1 MKKHIPNAITCTHLF
16 CGCTGIFFAF
26 AQKLDY
32 AAYAVFIAAFFDFL
46 DGMAAR
52 LLKVHSEIGKQLDSL
67 ADMVSF
73 GVLPATIIFQLFFLS
88 DTNSKE
94 PVWWH
99 FSAFFIA
106 VFSAL
111 RLAKF
116 NVDTRQ
122 TNSFIGLPTPASAM
136 LSASF
141 PLMLLYQADASFTGI
156 ILKYWFLI
164 IYIIINCW
172 LLVAELPLLSLKFKN
187 LAFAENSYRYV
198 LLFFGLISLV
208 IFKFAAIPLILFFYI
223 LLSIIQIRI
232 QKNEVSSR
240 N

>member
-1 MKKHIPNAITCTHLF
+1 MKKHIPNSLTCAHLF
-16 CGCTGIFFAF
+16 SGCVGIVFAF
-26 AQKLDY
+26 RGKLDF

-52 LLKVHSEIGKQLDSL
+52 LLKVHSELGKQLDSL
-67 ADMVSF
+67 ADIVSF
-73 GVLPATIIFQLFFLS
+73 GVLPSAIIFQLFQLPDSGSNNF
-88 DTNSKE
+88 
-94 PVWWH
+94 WIY
-99 FSAFFIA
+99 SAFFIA

-116 NVDTRQ
+116 NLDTRQ

-136 LSASF
+136 LTASF
-141 PLMLLYQADASFTGI
+141 PLILMQGNASFTSI
-156 ILKYWFLI
+156 ILSPYFLI

-187 LAFAENSYRYV
+187 LVFAENRYRYI
-198 LLFFGLISLV
+198 LLIFGLISLL

-223 LLSIIQIRI
+223 ILSIIQIRTT
-232 QKNEVSSR
+232 KNEVSSR

>member
-16 CGCTGIFFAF
+16 SGCTGIVFAF
-26 AQKLDY
+26 HGQLSY

-67 ADMVSF
+67 ADVISF
-73 GVLPATIIFQLFFLS
+73 GVLPSVIIFYLFYLS
-88 DTNSKE
+88 DVNSDNSA
-94 PVWWH
+94 WWY

-122 TNSFIGLPTPASAM
+122 TNSFIGLPTPASA
-136 LSASF
+136 LVTASF
-141 PLMLLYQADASFTGI
+141 PLILAQGNASFTGI
-156 ILKYWFLI
+156 ILSKYFLVA
-164 IYIIINCW
+164 YIILICL
-172 LLVAELPLLSLKFKN
+172 LLVSELPLLSLKFKN
-187 LAFAENSYRYV
+187 LSFQENIYRYI
-198 LLFFGLISLV
+198 LLFFAVVCLV
-208 IFKFAAIPLILFFYI
+208 FFKFAAIPVIIFFYI
-223 LLSIIQIRI
+223 ILSVIQIRTS
-232 QKNEVSSR
+232 KNEVSSR

>member
-16 CGCTGIFFAF
+16 CGCMGIFFAF
-26 AQKLDY
+26 SGNLNY
-32 AAYAVFIAAFFDFL
+32 AAYAVFTAAFFDFL

-67 ADMVSF
+67 ADAVSF
-73 GVLPATIIFQLFFLS
+73 GVLPSVIILGLFSLREN
-88 DTNSKE
+88 DLNNS
-94 PVWWH
+94 VWWH
-99 FSAFFIA
+99 FGAFFIA

-136 LSASF
+136 VAASF
-141 PLMLLYQADASFTGI
+141 PLILAQNNASFTDI
-156 ILKYWFLI
+156 ILNPYFLVA
-164 IYIIINCW
+164 YIILNCG

-187 LAFAENSYRYV
+187 LSLNENIYRYV
-198 LLFFGLISLV
+198 LLFFAGVCLV
-208 IFKFAAIPLILFFYI
+208 IFKFAAIPVIIIFYI
-223 LLSIIQIRI
+223 ILSIIQIRTT
-232 QKNEVSSR
+232 KNEVSSR

>member
-16 CGCTGIFFAF
+16 CGCIGVFFAF
-26 AQKLDY
+26 NGQLEY

-73 GVLPATIIFQLFFLS
+73 GVLPSVIILHLFNWPDLS
-88 DTNSKE
+88 LDRLT
-94 PVWWH
+94 WWY
-99 FSAFFIA
+99 FSAFFIT

-116 NVDTRQ
+116 NIDTRQ

-136 LSASF
+136 VAASL
-141 PLMLLYQADASFTGI
+141 PLILNQSNASFTGI
-156 ILKYWFLI
+156 ISNHWFLI
-164 IYIIINCW
+164 VYIIINCW

-187 LAFAENSYRYV
+187 FSLKENIYRFILLVFAV
-198 LLFFGLISLV
+198 VCLL
-208 IFKFAAIPLILFFYI
+208 IFKFAAIPLIIIFYI
-223 LLSIIQIRI
+223 VLSIIQIRTT
-232 QKNEVSSR
+232 KNEVSSR

>member
-1 MKKHIPNAITCTHLF
+1 MRKHIPNAITCAHLF
-16 CGCTGIFFAF
+16 SGCVGIVFAF
-26 AQKLDY
+26 HGRLDY

-52 LLKVHSEIGKQLDSL
+52 LLKVHSEMGKQLDSL
-67 ADMVSF
+67 ADVVSF
-73 GVLPATIIFQLFFLS
+73 GVLPSVIVYHLFYLP
-88 DTNSKE
+88 DTSSNNI
-94 PVWWH
+94 VWW
-99 FSAFFIA
+99 FYSAFFIA

-141 PLMLLYQADASFTGI
+141 ALILNQGNASFTGI
-156 ILKYWFLI
+156 ILSQWFLCGFI
-164 IYIIINCW
+164 AINCW

-187 LAFAENSYRYV
+187 LGFRENIFRYS
-198 LLFFGLISLV
+198 LLFFAAVCLV
-208 IFKFAAIPLILFFYI
+208 IFKFAAIPMIIVFYI
-223 LLSIIQIRI
+223 ILSIIQIRTT
-232 QKNEVSSR
+232 KNEVPSR

>member
-16 CGCTGIFFAF
+16 SGCAGIVFAF
-26 AQKLDY
+26 HGKLDF
-32 AAYAVFIAAFFDFL
+32 AAYAVFMAAFFDFL

-73 GVLPATIIFQLFFLS
+73 GVLPSVIVFQLFQLPDSGSNNFW
-88 DTNSKE
+88 TY
-94 PVWWH
+94 
-99 FSAFFIA
+99 SAFFIA

-122 TNSFIGLPTPASAM
+122 SNSFIGLPTPASAM

-141 PLMLLYQADASFTGI
+141 PL
-156 ILKYWFLI
+156 ILIQQNNFFSGLILNKWFLI

-172 LLVAELPLLSLKFKN
+172 LLVAELPLLSLKYKN
-187 LAFAENSYRYV
+187 LAFAENSFRYI
-198 LLFFGLISLV
+198 LLIFGIISLL
-208 IFKFAAIPLILFFYI
+208 IFKFAAIPLIILFYI
-223 LLSIIQIRI
+223 ILSIVQIRTTN
-232 QKNEVSSR
+232 NEVSSR